1 MKNGLCHKMEDKL
14 KSCEGHDRAHQWWR
28 PESVVLVLSGN
39 FCFVNVF
46 DKDFI
51 LTLFQFVLS
60 FL

>member
-14 KSCEGHDRAHQWWR
+14 KSCEGHDRANQWWR

-46 DKDFI
+46 DKDC
-51 LTLFQFVLS
+51 LY
-60 FL
+60 